1 MARFFRR
8 YFRHLE
14 QQHQSFPSSTFS
26 DPSDARRGGGSLLF
40 SHRKLFAAQVSFDTP
55 TAAPLATRLTHGVGV
70 ARFSTQPSAVLSQL
84 RYIHSSVPS
93 DPSDARRRD
102 GSLLDSQ
109 HCHTPSDVLR
119 RPRPTIGVEDS
130 QLPTLDILPH
140 GGCDIPP
147 AAVSA
152 TTYDARRENGSLLSK
167 TNLLVSRYDTSST
180 HPKRCLQRPRPTNG
194 VNGSQLLLF
203 FYLRTVL
210 PQLSRLNTLQ
220 KLPVETN
227 PGKRMHN
234 DHGRVRPAMP

>member
-1 MARFFRR
+1 VARFSQQTNCHPGNAASIHPKQ
-8 YFRHLE
+8 HL
-14 QQHQSFPSSTFS
+14 QRPRT
-26 DPSDARRGGGSLLF
+26 
-40 SHRKLFAAQVSFDTP
+40 
-55 TAAPLATRLTHGVGV
+55 THGVGV
-70 ARFSTQPSAVLSQL
+70 ARSSTQPSAVLSKL
-84 RYIHSSVPS
+84 RYIHSSTPS

-109 HCHTPSDVLR
+109 HRHTPSDVLQ

-130 QLPTLDILPH
+130 QLLTLDILPH

-167 TNLLVSRYDTSST
+167 PNLLVSRHDTSST

-203 FYLRTVL
+203 L
-210 PQLSRLNTLQ
+210 PLADSLTTAFPIEHTSKAASRDTSWKANAQRSRQGTASNALN
-220 KLPVETN
+220 
-227 PGKRMHN
+227 H
-234 DHGRVRPAMP
+234 